1 MRAPGRFH
9 TGAHLRAALAA
20 ATGDLRQSPAHGAAR
35 RADERWGMGQRGLR
49 AIVLVALCV
58 FTAISWVAYRE
69 VQWPLPATP
78 KALAAAAHVCGPFGL
93 VVTHATVA
101 ALGRVGAAA
110 LPLLL
115 ALFAVAT
122 VAAWERRRVAA
133 HVLRLVAAAAFIAVL
148 GAWVGD
154 GGAGGAVGRLELEI
168 LRTLLGQVGATILLA
183 AILAGGLL
191 RIGTPIARPVLAHG
205 AVAFERAY
213 GAGALG
219 RDLWQRLKNDVQG
232 LWHGELGD
240 PEADDDGVASRGRA
254 APAAVLGALP
264 APAARAAAAPRIR
277 DLTRAPQPRVVE
289 HPGALPAAER
299 DEPMVR
305 SRDATRYHLPAL
317 DVLAAPEP
325 LAAAAASDAELL
337 EMSRR
342 LEEKLADFGIGGRV
356 SEVQPGPVITTFE
369 FEPAPGIKVSQVTSR
384 VDDLAMAL
392 RAQSIRM
399 VAPIPGKAA
408 IGVEIPNRDPQM
420 VALQEIMS
428 AWSDELRVGP
438 LGLALGKTV
447 SGEPFFADLATM
459 PHLLVAGAT
468 GSGKSVCINVILCSL
483 LLRHDPNEV
492 KLLLVDPKMLE
503 LNAYKDIPH
512 LLHPVVTDPKEAYKA
527 LHWLTVEMERRY
539 RELAR
544 AGVRNIVGYNKK
556 VAAGDVQDEHGAPKD
571 ILPYVVVIVDELAD
585 LMIQVGGEIETPIA
599 RLAQMARAVGI
610 HLVLATQRPSV
621 DVITGVIKA
630 NFPSRIAFQVSS
642 RVDSR
647 TILDGNGA
655 EALLGR
661 GDMLFLAGGRP
672 TPIRLHGAFVSVE
685 ECERVAAHWRQFGQ
699 GAGALDLDE
708 ARAGGGADAS
718 ADDDLFEAA
727 RQVIVSS
734 GVASVSYLQRRL
746 KVGYSRA
753 ARIMDMLEDAGV
765 VGAAMGAKPREVLQR
780 IEDLPPVSG

>member
-1 MRAPGRFH
+1 
-9 TGAHLRAALAA
+9 
-20 ATGDLRQSPAHGAAR
+20 
-35 RADERWGMGQRGLR
+35 MGQRGLR

-58 FTAISWVAYRE
+58 FTAVSWLTYRAA
-69 VQWPLPATP
+69 QWPLPLTWSRLLDAP
-78 KALAAAAHVCGPFGL
+78 HVCGPFGL
-93 VVTHATVA
+93 VLTHTAVCV
-101 ALGRVGAAA
+101 LGRVGAAA
-110 LPLLL
+110 LPMFLGVLC
-115 ALFAVAT
+115 VAT
-122 VAAWERRRVAA
+122 LWNWERRRVLAHAA
-133 HVLRLVAAAAFIAVL
+133 RIAGAAAFIAVL
-148 GAWVGD
+148 AAWVGD
-154 GGAGGAVGRLELEI
+154 DHAGGILGRFEIDI
-168 LRTLLGQVGATILLA
+168 LRTLLGQVGSTILLA

-191 RIGTPIARPVLAHG
+191 RAGTPLARPVLAHSG
-205 AVAFERAY
+205 AVFGRAAF
-213 GAGALG
+213 AGAAG
-219 RDLWQRLKNDVQG
+219 RELWLRLKDDVRG
-232 LWHGELGD
+232 LWHGDERD
-240 PEADDDGVASRGRA
+240 EFAATEA
-254 APAAVLGALP
+254 P
-264 APAARAAAAPRIR
+264 APARRRLGDEPAPRPAAALAVAAPPRPPAPPRIHDVNR
-277 DLTRAPQPRVVE
+277 TPPPRVVE
-289 HPGALPAAER
+289 QSGAIPAAER

-305 SRDATRYHLPAL
+305 SRDATPYHLPGL
-317 DVLAAPEP
+317 DLLAAVD
-325 LAAAAASDAELL
+325 AAPNTTTSDGELL
-337 EMSRR
+337 AMSRR

-356 SEVQPGPVITTFE
+356 AEVQPGPVITTFE

-408 IGVEIPNRDPQM
+408 IGVEIPNGEAQM
-420 VALQEIMS
+420 VTLREIMN
-428 AWSDELRVGP
+428 AWNADLRVGA

-447 SGEPFFADLATM
+447 AGEPFFADLAAM

-468 GSGKSVCINVILCSL
+468 GSGKSVCINAILCSL

-512 LLHPVVTDPKEAYKA
+512 LLHPVVTDPKEAYRA
-527 LHWLTVEMERRY
+527 LHWLTIEMERRY

-544 AGVRNIVGYNKK
+544 AGVRNIIGYNKK
-556 VAAGDVQDEHGAPKD
+556 IAAGEVQDEHGAPKD
-571 ILPYVVVIVDELAD
+571 ILPYVVVVVDELAD
-585 LMIQVGGEIETPIA
+585 LMIQVGNEIETPIA

-672 TPIRLHGAFVSVE
+672 APIRLHGAFVSVE
-685 ECERVAAHWRQFGQ
+685 ECERVADHWRQFGR
-699 GAGALDLDE
+699 GAGALDLDD
-708 ARAGGGADAS
+708 ARGGAGGEGGG
-718 ADDDLFEAA
+718 DDELFEAA
-727 RQVIVSS
+727 RQVVVSS

-753 ARIMDMLEDAGV
+753 ARIMDQLEEAGI

-780 IEDLPPVSG
+780 IEDLPPVSD

>member
-1 MRAPGRFH
+1 
-9 TGAHLRAALAA
+9 
-20 ATGDLRQSPAHGAAR
+20 
-35 RADERWGMGQRGLR
+35 MGQRGLR
-49 AIVLVALCV
+49 AIVLIALGA
-58 FTAISWVAYRE
+58 FTAISWITYRPAH
-69 VQWPLPATP
+69 WPLPADA
-78 KALAAAAHVCGPFGL
+78 KSLLAAPHVCGPFGL
-93 VVTHATVA
+93 VVTHAAVT

-110 LPLLL
+110 LPLFLGLL
-115 ALFAVAT
+115 FVAT
-122 VAAWERRRVAA
+122 VRDWERRRVAA
-133 HVLRLVAAAAFIAVL
+133 HALRILAAAAFIAVL
-148 GAWVGD
+148 ASWVGED
-154 GGAGGAVGRLELEI
+154 DAGGALGRLEIDL
-168 LRTLLGQVGATILLA
+168 LRTLLGQVGSTILLA

-191 RIGTPIARPVLAHG
+191 RIGTPLARPVLAHSG
-205 AVAFERAY
+205 AAFGRAA
-213 GAGALG
+213 GVGALG
-219 RDLWQRLKNDVQG
+219 RDLWQRLKDDVHG
-232 LWHGELGD
+232 LWSGD
-240 PEADDDGVASRGRA
+240 ALDDAADDDWVEPRRRSGGASTA
-254 APAAVLGALP
+254 APAAAAVAARP
-264 APAARAAAAPRIR
+264 APPVPPRIH
-277 DLTRAPQPRVVE
+277 DVNRAPQPRVVE
-289 HPGALPAAER
+289 SAGAIPQSER

-305 SRDATRYHLPAL
+305 SRDATLYHVPGL
-317 DVLAAPEP
+317 DLLVPKEP
-325 LAAAAASDAELL
+325 TTAAAASDAELL

-408 IGVEIPNRDPQM
+408 IGVEIPNRDAQM
-420 VALQEIMS
+420 VTLHEIMRT
-428 AWSDELRVGP
+428 WNDDLRVGA

-447 SGEPFFADLATM
+447 SGEPFFADLAAM

-483 LLRHDPNEV
+483 LLRHDPNQV

-544 AGVRNIVGYNKK
+544 AGVRNIIGYNKK
-556 VAAGDVQDEHGAPKD
+556 IASGEVCDEHGAPKD

-585 LMIQVGGEIETPIA
+585 LMIQVGNEIETPIA

-672 TPIRLHGAFVSVE
+672 APIRLHGAFVSVE
-685 ECERVAAHWRQFGQ
+685 ECERVAAHWRQFGR
-699 GAGALDLDE
+699 GAGALDLDD
-708 ARAGGGADAS
+708 ARGGGGADGGG
-718 ADDDLFEAA
+718 DDDLFEAA
-727 RQVIVSS
+727 RQVVVTS

-753 ARIMDMLEDAGV
+753 ARIMDQLEEAGI

-780 IEDLPPVSG
+780 IEDLPPVS